1 MSSVNAF
8 LFSLKN
14 KDNLKPFQAPLYPS
28 SHNALNHNS
37 AYGPTFGYGHDL
49 CISNN
54 ANSNNNSNTNFG
66 STYQLPPGY
75 TFNAANT
82 NALLAGTYYFTPSE
96 VEVFYLQ

>member
-14 KDNLKPFQAPLYPS
+14 KDNLEPFKAAVYRNSRRALY
-28 SHNALNHNS
+28 HYS

-54 ANSNNNSNTNFG
+54 ANSNTNSHTYFG
-66 STYQLPPGY
+66 ATYHSPPGY
-75 TFNAANT
+75 TPDAANT
-82 NALLAGTYYFTPSE
+82 KALLAGTYYFAPSE